1 MLIDSTYP
9 PQAIWNSLK
18 DKKPVFSGKLASR
31 SKHQAQFRRR
41 ISDVASKFGVTRL
54 ADITGF
60 SQIELSVFQS
70 TRPHIY
76 SHRTRGENTGSQGK
90 GLSRDQAIISS
101 LMESLETFSVEPR
114 NAQLIRSSYRHLKHM
129 YKVVNPSDFLCSRKF
144 KSSGLSNKQM
154 MWTGAVSLTSGDEVL
169 VPAESAFFP
178 FFPVTYNTP
187 VSFPCDS
194 NGIGAGASYC
204 EAVLAGLYELIERH
218 YRHIWLYENQSKVV
232 SIVDEESWLRPYRKI
247 LRNHPEVQIRLY
259 SIVLDIPNVPVML
272 AIVTNEGAL
281 AHGTACHFN
290 PHQAAHKAI
299 TEAFQVLATASSG
312 AREDMDEKFDPALNR
327 HDRRFMRALKRL
339 PMVDALDLS
348 NRRAVRRLYSQS
360 IGSKNLGLEVEKL
373 VGWVAKMFSTDIF
386 AVNHTRYGIE
396 IPVVKIIVPGLRS
409 SADEI
414 IGGSST
420 EAFYLSLKYGIT
432 R

>member
-31 SKHQAQFRRR
+31 SKNQAQFRRR
-41 ISDVASKFGVTRL
+41 VTDVASKFGVTRL

-60 SQIELSVFQS
+60 SQIDLAVFQS
-70 TRPHIY
+70 TRPQIY
-76 SHRTRGENTGSQGK
+76 SHWTRGENTGSQGK

-101 LMESLETFSVEPR
+101 LMESLEAFSVEPR
-114 NAQLIRSSYRHLKHM
+114 NAQLIRSSYHHLKHM

-144 KSSGLSNKQM
+144 KSKGLSKKQM

-178 FFPVTYNTP
+178 FFPATYDTQ

-194 NGIGAGASYC
+194 NGIGAGASYS

-218 YRHIWLYENQSKVV
+218 YRHIWLYENHSKVV
-232 SIVDEESWLRPYRKI
+232 GVVDEESWLRPYRKI
-247 LRNHPEVQIRLY
+247 LRHHPEVEIRLY

-272 AIVTNEGAL
+272 AIVTNEDSL
-281 AHGTACHFN
+281 AHGTACHFD

-312 AREDMDEKFDPALNR
+312 AREDMNEKFDPALNKY
-327 HDRRFMRALKRL
+327 DGRFMRALKRL
-339 PMVDALDLS
+339 PTVQALDLS

-360 IGSKNLGLEVEKL
+360 IGSKNLGLEVENL
-373 VGWVAKMFSTDIF
+373 VGWVAKVFSTDVF
-386 AVNHTRYGIE
+386 AVNHTRHGIE

-414 IGGSST
+414 IGGSAT
-420 EAFYLSLKYGIT
+420 EAFYVSRKYGIT